1 MIRMITRHILLLS
14 CLCLVLVGA
23 AAVSALP
30 SERLE
35 KTNLVAESE
44 NATSSASTLYLPLI
58 SKPLT
63 LSGLVT
69 VTDVTLPASLE
80 GTAGSWCTWGG
91 CSIGPRLYHSP
102 LPNGGTLIG
111 WTDQQ
116 GNGHVSLVNGSSVT
130 HWNYAGTA
138 VRGLVAHADNSFAVT
153 LWNSPT
159 ETIYLSRRTST
170 NGEIWTTNMNSAIG
184 EADFWLGDGRLD
196 YGDGRY
202 AAYFTVQGIPGQWA
216 AGHHGDQLSYVGD
229 NGAVQSGGWDWGCS
243 HSMAQLVSYHPALNE
258 FAAVCSSDCY
268 PDKSIHWVDAGHQI
282 YKGDGNCGGL
292 VSTQLGQMALNE
304 VAWKLVF
311 NAQDQPCCDGNGIA
325 LATLDSNQQSS
336 YVWLTNTNGAYERD
350 PVIARIGTDLG
361 SGRYLVGWMM
371 LNDNSYWLGVI
382 NDNGQFLFG
391 PENVTAAGIRWGN
404 RDDSFRTRPDG
415 TVSWLRADPN
425 SSTIRLFQFNG
436 DVFLP

>member
-1 MIRMITRHILLLS
+1 MIRMFTRHILLLS
-14 CLCLVLVGA
+14 CLCLVLIGA
-23 AAVSALP
+23 ATVSALP
-30 SERLE
+30 FEWVE
-35 KTNLVAESE
+35 KTTLVSESE
-44 NATSSASTLYLPLI
+44 NTTSSASTLYLPLI

-63 LSGLVT
+63 LSGLIT
-69 VTDVTLPASLE
+69 VTDITLPASLE

-102 LPNGGTLIG
+102 LPNGNTLIG

-116 GNGHVSLVNGSSVT
+116 GNGHVSLVNGNSVT
-130 HWNYAGTA
+130 HWNYGGTA
-138 VRGLVAHADNSFAVT
+138 VRGLVAHADDSFAVT
-153 LWNSPT
+153 LWSSST

-170 NGEIWTTNMNSAIG
+170 NGEVWTTNMNSAIG

-216 AGHHGDQLSYVGD
+216 AGHHGDQLTYVGD
-229 NGAVQSGGWDWGCS
+229 NGDLQSGGWDWGCS
-243 HSMAQLVSYHPALNE
+243 HSMAQLVSYHPTLNE
-258 FAAVCSSDCY
+258 FAAVCSSDCF
-268 PDKSIHWVDAGHQI
+268 PDKSIHWVNAGHQI
-282 YKGDGNCGGL
+282 YQGDGNCGGL

-311 NAQDQPCCDGNGIA
+311 NAQDQPCCEGNGIA
-325 LATLDSNQQSS
+325 LATLDSSQQSS
-336 YVWLTNTNGAYERD
+336 YVWLTDTNGIYERD
-350 PVIARIGTDLG
+350 PVIARIGADLG
-361 SGRYLVGWMM
+361 NGRYLVGWMM

-382 NDNGQFLFG
+382 NDSGQFLFG
-391 PENVTAAGIRWGN
+391 PENVTAVGIRWGN

-415 TVSWLRADPN
+415 TVSWVQADPN
-425 SSTIRLFQFNG
+425 SATIRLFQFNG